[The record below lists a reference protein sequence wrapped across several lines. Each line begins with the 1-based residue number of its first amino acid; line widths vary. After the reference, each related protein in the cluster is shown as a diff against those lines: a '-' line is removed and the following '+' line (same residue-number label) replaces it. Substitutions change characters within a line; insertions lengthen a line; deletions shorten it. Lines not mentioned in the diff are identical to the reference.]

1 MIRIDRTDLA
11 FQLHD
16 LLDASALSSS
26 ERYADWDRGAM
37 DAALDAAERIA
48 IDHFLP
54 HAAHMDEN
62 EPTFVD
68 GHAVVDPVVGEAL
81 AIYRDAGF
89 FGAGFDAEWGGA
101 QMPEIIRVA
110 CAFMFSACNVGTAGY
125 PFLTNGAA
133 NLIASFGT
141 DEQKRLYLVPM
152 VEGRFFGTM
161 CLSEPQAGSSLSD
174 ITTRA
179 EPHDD
184 GSYRIVG
191 RKMWISGGDQ
201 DISDNIV
208 HMVLAKIPG
217 GPAGVK
223 GISLFI
229 VPKYRLDADGKSG
242 DRNGVVLAGLNH
254 KMGYRGT
261 TNTMLNFSEGE
272 PAIGYL
278 VGEPHRGL
286 AYMFQMMN
294 EARIGVGMGACALGS
309 AGYQASLAYARE
321 RPQGRHPDGKDPTSK
336 QVALVEHADI
346 RRLLLAQKSAV
357 EGALSLLLYCARLV
371 DEARTETNAAKRAE
385 TEALLDLLTPIAK
398 SWPSEFCLEA
408 NKHAI
413 QVLGGYGY
421 TRDYPVE
428 RLYRDN
434 RLNPIHEGTHGIQGM
449 DLLGRKVLQNG
460 GRSLQLLNDRI
471 AATVQAAK
479 ADDALA
485 PLAGALATHIAE
497 TGELTRA
504 LAGEIAADPR
514 KGLANATA
522 YLDMFGHVV
531 IAWMWL
537 RQAVKARDLLARG
550 EGDPAM
556 LSGKLAVCRYFFA
569 YELPKARTQRALLA
583 AMDDTTL
590 TMQDA
595 WF

>member
-1 MIRIDRTDLA
+1 MIRIDRADLA
-11 FQLHD
+11 FQLYD
-16 LLDASALSSS
+16 VLDADALGSA
-26 ERYADWDRGAM
+26 ERYADWDRASI
-37 DAALDAAERIA
+37 DASLNAAERIA

-54 HAAHMDEN
+54 HAAHLDAN
-62 EPTFVD
+62 EPKFLD
-68 GHAVVDPVVGEAL
+68 GKAVVDPAVGAAL
-81 AIYRDAGF
+81 KVYREAGF
-89 FGAGFDAEWGGA
+89 FGAGFDHEWGGA
-101 QMPEIIRVA
+101 QMPETVRSA
-110 CAFMFSACNVGTAGY
+110 TAFMFLAANVGTAGY
-125 PFLTNGAA
+125 PFLTIGAA
-133 NLIASFGT
+133 NLIATFGNE
-141 DEQKRLYLVPM
+141 EQKRLFLQPM

-179 EPHDD
+179 EPLED

-201 DISDNIV
+201 DISENIV

-217 GPAGVK
+217 GPPGVK

-229 VPKYRLDADGKSG
+229 VPKYRLDADGNPG
-242 DRNGVVLAGLNH
+242 ERNGVVLAGLNH

-261 TNTMLNFSEGE
+261 TNTLLHFSEGE

-286 AYMFQMMN
+286 HFMFQMMN
-294 EARIGVGMGACALGS
+294 EARIGVGLGACAIAA

-321 RPQGRHPDGKDPTSK
+321 RPQGRHPDGKDATSK
-336 QVALVEHADI
+336 QVMLVEHADI
-346 RRLLLAQKSAV
+346 RRLLLAQKAAV
-357 EGALSLLLYCARLV
+357 EGSLALLLYCARLV
-371 DEARTETNAAKRAE
+371 DAIRTGKDEKQQQENE
-385 TEALLDLLTPIAK
+385 LLLDLLTPVAK

-449 DLLGRKVLQNG
+449 DLLGRKVIQSG
-460 GRSLQLLNDRI
+460 GAGLKLLAERLGETIAQAGEVPSLREY
-471 AATVQAAK
+471 A
-479 ADDALA
+479 DALA
-485 PLAGALATHIAE
+485 AHVAE
-497 TGELTRA
+497 TGEVTAKLA
-504 LAGEIAADPR
+504 LALASDTRLA
-514 KGLANATA
+514 LANATA

-537 RQAVKARDLLARG
+537 RQAIVAARQLERG
-550 EGDPAM
+550 DSDGAF
-556 LSGKLAVCRYFFA
+556 LHGKLSACRYFFRF
-569 YELPKARTQRALLA
+569 ELPKARTQRELLA

-590 TMQDA
+590 RMQA
-595 WF
+595 EWF

>member
-1 MIRIDRTDLA
+1 MIRIDRADLA
-11 FQLHD
+11 FQLYD
-16 LLDASALSSS
+16 VLDAGQLHDQP
-26 ERYADWDRGAM
+26 RYADWDRASI
-37 DAALDAAERIA
+37 DASLDAAERIA
-48 IDHFLP
+48 IDYFLP
-54 HAAHMDEN
+54 HAAHLDEN
-62 EPTFVD
+62 EPQFVD
-68 GHAVVDPVVGEAL
+68 GRAVVDPAVGAAL

-89 FGAGFDAEWGGA
+89 FGAGFGNEWGGA
-101 QMPEIIRVA
+101 QMPETVRNAVA
-110 CAFMFSACNVGTAGY
+110 SMFLAANVGTAGY

-133 NLIASFGT
+133 NLIATFGS
-141 DEQKRLYLVPM
+141 DEQKRLYLAPM

-179 EPHDD
+179 EPLDD
-184 GSYRIVG
+184 GTYRIVG

-217 GPAGVK
+217 GPPGVK

-229 VPKYRLDADGKSG
+229 VPKYRLDAEGQVAE
-242 DRNGVVLAGLNH
+242 RNGVTLAGLNH

-261 TNTMLNFSEGE
+261 TNTLLNFSESE

-286 AYMFQMMN
+286 FYMFQMMN
-294 EARIGVGMGACALGS
+294 EARIGVGLGACAIAA

-321 RPQGRHPDGKDPTSK
+321 RPQGRHPDGKDASSK
-336 QVALVEHADI
+336 QVMLIEHADI

-357 EGALSLLLYCARLV
+357 EGALALALYCARLV
-371 DEARTETNAAKRAE
+371 DAIRTGTDDKQRQDDEM
-385 TEALLDLLTPIAK
+385 LLDLLTPIAK

-449 DLLGRKVLQNG
+449 DLLGRKVFQHNG
-460 GRSLQLLNDRI
+460 AGLRLLGDRI
-471 AATVQAAK
+471 SRDIAEAAK
-479 ADDALA
+479 LPELAAL
-485 PLAGALATHIAE
+485 GKSLATHLAE
-497 TGELTRA
+497 TGALTMELA
-504 LAGEIAADPR
+504 KVLQSNPR
-514 KGLANATA
+514 LGLANATA

-537 RQAVKARDLLARG
+537 RQAIVAARKLAAG
-550 EGDPAM
+550 EGDEAF
-556 LSGKLAVCRYFFA
+556 LRGKLAACRYFFA
-569 YELPKARTQRALLA
+569 YELPKARTQRDLLA

-590 TMQDA
+590 TMQAD